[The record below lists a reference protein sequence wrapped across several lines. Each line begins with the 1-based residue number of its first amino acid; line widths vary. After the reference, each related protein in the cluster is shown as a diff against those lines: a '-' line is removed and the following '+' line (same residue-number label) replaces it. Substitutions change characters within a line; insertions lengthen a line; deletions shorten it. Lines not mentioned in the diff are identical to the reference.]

1 MRDKDLIDH
10 LAGDT
15 EPPLPPQDRAAV
27 NELRALL
34 ADESVWIEP
43 DPALERHV
51 IAAVTDAAA
60 AFSPDPAPL
69 RAAVS
74 ERTAARPSR
83 RPKFGLRRRLAAS
96 FVPVLA
102 AAAVLVVVLSSGAAP
117 LEFAVTLRGTP
128 RAPGAGGTATLTKT
142 TDGWRIALH
151 AHGLPLRHNG
161 LYYQAWLK
169 NSAGI
174 LVPVGTFNL
183 PNQVTLWAGVAPTKG
198 FTTLTITLQEASHN
212 TASTHEVVLQGLA
225 RRVH

>member
-1 MRDKDLIDH
+1 VRDKDLIDH

-15 EPPLPPQDRAAV
+15 EAPLQPQDRAAV

-43 DPALERHV
+43 DPALEHRV
-51 IAAVTDAAA
+51 ITAITDAAA
-60 AFSPDPAPL
+60 AFTPDPAPA
-69 RAAVS
+69 RAPVS

-83 RPKFGLRRRLAAS
+83 RPSFGLRRLAAS
-96 FVPVLA
+96 LAPVLA
-102 AAAVLVVVLSSGAAP
+102 AAAVLVVVLSSGPSP
-117 LEFAVTLRGTP
+117 LQFAVTLHGTG
-128 RAPGAGGTATLTKT
+128 RAPGAGGSATLTKT

-169 NSAGI
+169 NAADD

-183 PNQVTLWAGVAPTKG
+183 ANQVTLWAGVAPTKG
-198 FTTLTITLQEASHN
+198 FTTLTITQQEASHN
-212 TASTHEVVLQGLA
+212 TASTHHVVLEGIA